1 MLDSG
6 AFNPELLAK
15 DDDEEDAGRN
25 RAKARQID
33 QNDALIAHEYE
44 EGRTGS
50 HVAALKVGPRTE
62 LPIREGAREIP
73 RAMEEGWRGR

>member
-15 DDDEEDAGRN
+15 NDEEDAGRN
-25 RAKARQID
+25 WAEARQID

-62 LPIREGAREIP
+62 LPIREGAREIL
-73 RAMEEGWRGR
+73 RAMEEGWKGR